1 MTRLR
6 AILTIG
12 AALTS
17 VATLAGQV
25 QPRLFGIGTTAAA
38 LFDDSVLHEVRLD
51 LNARDWESLKE
62 NFLDNTYYP
71 ADFRWR
77 DQVVRGVGIRS
88 RGNITRS
95 GTKPGLRVDFDRYTT
110 DQTFLGL
117 KSIVLRNNTQDPSG
131 MNERLSMLIFR
142 RMGVPA
148 SREVHTTL
156 YVNSE
161 YAGLYTIVE
170 SLDKAFLKRTLGED
184 TGYLYEYN
192 WVDPYYFEDRGSD
205 PDTYVPGMFQPQTHE
220 DNPRPEFIPRLVTT
234 VNRTGEAAFRTVM
247 NEWVDL
253 TKFIRYIAV
262 EMFIGD
268 GDGFIGNMGMSNF
281 YLYRYNNRTL
291 FTFLPWDKSEAFKE
305 GAGRSVFR
313 GITDVPEEQQ
323 NRLLKRALA
332 YPDLYAL
339 YLNTLLETA
348 QSLGPTVA
356 GEPGWLETEVAREY
370 EQIRDAAH
378 ADPVAPFTGDDF
390 EAATDGLRVFAQW
403 RSSYVVDEIARVQA
417 LSRRVPFY
425 RQLPLPKS
433 RKD

>member
-1 MTRLR
+1 MTRRR

-12 AALTS
+12 GALMS

-25 QPRLFGIGTTAAA
+25 QPRLFGIGTTAAS
-38 LFDDSVLHEVRLD
+38 LFDDSFLHEVRLAI
-51 LNARDWESLKE
+51 NSRDWESLKE

-131 MNERLSMLIFR
+131 MNERLSMLMFR

-148 SREVHTTL
+148 LREVHTTL
-156 YVNSE
+156 YINNE

-170 SLDKAFLKRTLGED
+170 SPDKGFLKRALGED

-192 WVDPYYFEDRGSD
+192 WLDPYYFEDRGSD

-220 DNPRPEFIPRLVTT
+220 DNPRPEFIPRLVARINQTSD
-234 VNRTGEAAFRTVM
+234 AAFRTVM
-247 NEWVDL
+247 NEYIDL
-253 TKFIRYIAV
+253 PKFMRYMAV

-268 GDGFIGNMGMSNF
+268 GDGFIGDHGMANF
-281 YLYRYNNRTL
+281 YLYRYNNRSL
-291 FTFLPWDKSEAFKE
+291 FTFIPWDKSEAFKE
-305 GAGRSVFR
+305 GVGRSVFR

-332 YPDLYAL
+332 YPDLYNL
-339 YLNTLLETA
+339 YLDTLLETA
-348 QSLGPTVA
+348 QSIGPTVA

-370 EQIRDAAH
+370 EQIRDAAL
-378 ADPVAPFTGDDF
+378 ADPVAPFTIDEF
-390 EAATDGLRVFAQW
+390 EGAVDGLRLFAHW
-403 RSSYVVDEIARVQA
+403 RSSYVVDEILRVRPQ
-417 LSRRVPFY
+417 SRRGMFY